1 MKGIKLSD
9 ITYEEAKK
17 IINKDTIILLPI
29 GGGTKEHGSHLPMGT
44 DFYVTDWIANEVVER
59 FPVVALPTLPYAYY
73 PAFIDWAGSVSIEAE
88 NFMRIARDIIK
99 SFTRFGVKKFL
110 IIDGGVSTHCPLKIL
125 SSDLH
130 NELGIRVG
138 VTDCLGLGKEIEDAI
153 CEQEKG
159 GHGDEGE
166 TSCML
171 HIKPEL
177 VKMDKA
183 VEEYRVGVKGAFQNG
198 IKKVAIGGKMDTPHG
213 IHGNS
218 KLATSEKGKKIM
230 EAKVEDIIK
239 FLESFLEY
247 EV

>member
-1 MKGIKLSD
+1 MEGVKLSE

-17 IINKDTIILLPI
+17 LINEDTIILLPI

-44 DFYVTDWIANEVVER
+44 DFYVTEWMTDRVIESY
-59 FPVVALPTLPYAYY
+59 PVVALPTLSYAYY

-88 NFMRIARDIIK
+88 NFIRIVKDIIK
-99 SFTRFGVKKFL
+99 SFAKFGVKKFL
-110 IIDGGVSTHCPLKIL
+110 IIDGGVSTHSPLKIL

-130 NELGIRVG
+130 NELGISVG
-138 VTDCLGLGKEIEDAI
+138 VTDCLGLGKEVEDEV

-171 HIKPEL
+171 YIKQEL

-183 VEEYRVGVKGAFQNG
+183 VEEYRVGIKGAYNNG
-198 IKKVAIGGKMDTPHG
+198 IKKVSVGGKMDTPHG

-218 KLATSEKGKKIM
+218 KLATVEKGKKIM
-230 EAKVEDIIK
+230 DAKIVDIIR
-239 FLESFLEY
+239 FLEHF
-247 EV
+247 